1 MSDFD
6 EKLTSKERME
16 SVVEAGIGLIPYV
29 GGAISSLYYG
39 NKQELRFKRVE
50 SFLQTV
56 SDEVGRHGI
65 RLLDIEQHDKYKLIS
80 IIEETLEK
88 IENETRKE
96 KIQMFKNYF
105 INNLTHPVQER
116 FDEKRFFLDT
126 LNTMSLLEC
135 ELLRVLQAE
144 QSPCLVHQISKPD
157 VDQYAIVGAVG
168 RLKTFGYIKATSGQM
183 HIGGGIDNSL
193 NEFISISTFGQSFC
207 NFCFG

>member
-1 MSDFD
+1 M
-6 EKLTSKERME
+6 
-16 SVVEAGIGLIPYV
+16 
-29 GGAISSLYYG
+29 
-39 NKQELRFKRVE
+39 RFKRIE

-88 IENETRKE
+88 IEDETREE
-96 KIQMFKNYF
+96 KIQMFNYYF
-105 INNLTHPVQER
+105 INNLSHPIQEH

-135 ELLRVLQAE
+135 DLLSLLQTQSSTYRVGE
-144 QSPCLVHQISKPD
+144 ISRPSL
-157 VDQYAIVGAVG
+157 DQYAIVGAVG

-183 HIGGGIDNSL
+183 HIGGGVDNSL

-207 NFCFG
+207 NFCFGYSYSTKNNPTS